1 MTARG
6 TWKVNE
12 AKDAKD
18 HGTTRIP
25 VTGRE
30 GPDWQNAL
38 FCGQSKLR
46 KGRPKQVD
54 EWLDKIT
61 TQARDCGRVGIVVWR
76 TPREDR
82 SRGVVLLRYDDW
94 VSLHGNGGD

>member
-1 MTARG
+1 MTVRG
-6 TWKVNE
+6 TWKALE
-12 AKDAKD
+12 RKHAGD
-18 HGTTRIP
+18 HGCTRIP

-30 GPDWQNAL
+30 GPDWENAL

-61 TQARDCGRVGIVVWR
+61 AQAKDKGKVGLVVWC

-94 VSLHGNGGD
+94 VSLHGSSG